1 MNDGVKK
8 YTVNLLGNPCT
19 IVSDESEE
27 VFQEALALV
36 TDKLSVVSHTGVSDG
51 KKAALVCLLD
61 LATQLVKMQQELS
74 ATRAMQHRLIHH
86 INDHLQGA

>member
-1 MNDGVKK
+1 MSDGVKK
-8 YTVNLLGNPCT
+8 YTIDILGSPCT

-27 VFQEALALV
+27 VFTAALSLV
-36 TDKLSVVSHTGVSDG
+36 TDKLSVASHAGVGDV

-61 LATQLVKMQQELS
+61 LATQLVKMQDELQQN
-74 ATRAMQHRLIHH
+74 RVLQQRLIHH